1 MTRALSATASEL
13 VTEHQTVKG
22 WVSSFSAA
30 MYYIYLCLEDQPTMA
45 SYLVH
50 QLEKKTNIATQS
62 LNGKHQPVKAR
73 NILTNNSRRNFQQN
87 R

>member
-50 QLEKKTNIATQS
+50 QLEKKQT
-62 LNGKHQPVKAR
+62 
-73 NILTNNSRRNFQQN
+73 
-87 R
+87 